1 MKHPSRPPSPRTP
14 LLLLVCAAL
23 LPVPAVAQRVSS
35 IVTDASTHDGKPIVL
50 QGPQYLIPEA
60 LGRLAGRNL
69 FHSFQRFGLA
79 SGESATFTTQT
90 AALDNVIAR
99 VTGGQVSQLQGL
111 LSLQAA
117 GGAPAFFLINPAG
130 VVFGDGARIDVPGAF
145 HASTAP
151 RLRFAGGE
159 SLDTT
164 QADSQF
170 SAAAPEAF
178 GFLGAQ
184 RAAALQ
190 VLGDAQLVGA
200 DGAALSLSAGDL
212 LLTGERAVASGGLRL
227 VAVGS
232 RAAELSLQ
240 AALPEDLD
248 GSVGIGAGMRV
259 GVVTPGAQDAGAL
272 QLHAGSL
279 FMGAG
284 AALLSQT
291 RQGSSGAGG
300 DLSIRLADELQ
311 MFGGAYIETLTG
323 TAAAGGKLTL
333 SARQADLSEGAY
345 LQTTSVG
352 AGRGGDLDLRVTQ
365 SLSLSGEAS
374 LYGAS
379 FGDGDGGSLRAQAGR
394 MDFSQGGY
402 VQVVASSAGRGG
414 ALTLLSDGDLSM
426 SSGAAVLNTLEGSG
440 AGRDTSV
447 SVGGRLQLT
456 DSRITQTT
464 LGSGATGLL
473 RLQAAQIELLDS
485 RVTHASLD
493 GGGNTGAT
501 QLLSTGTLRLDGS
514 EVRATTESGR
524 TGDFLLQGQD
534 LTLQRGSLV
543 LNSAQGAGA
552 QAGNVTLQ
560 AAGSLGV
567 SASGVSNLGLA
578 GGQAGNVLLLG
589 GELTVTG
596 ASRLFTSS
604 IDPDSRAGD
613 LTLRGLSRLRV
624 DAGAQIAANT
634 FSNRDAGAIVLEAPR
649 IELQD
654 ASLSSAALEGSGHAG
669 SITLTAQELL
679 SLQASVLSSSTSS
692 AGDAGQV
699 QLKAQDIDIGAGSL
713 IGSAIV
719 APGTGQGGTIRIEAT
734 RDLRMQ
740 GLSGIDSNSG
750 HGSGD
755 GGSVF
760 MKAGRELLLNDS
772 RVLTN
777 TLAEGRGGTVQ
788 LEAQTLRIEG
798 NAAVGSN
805 ALAGSGDAGGV
816 SLRAERLLRLVN
828 GNVNSLTA
836 SAGDAG
842 AILLQAPEVLIEANS
857 QVLAS
862 VFQSASGAGGEVRV
876 LAGDGLVV
884 QGSSRIDSSSFGG
897 GPAGRILLASAG
909 SLGLLDGALVSSF
922 TTGAAPAGT
931 IALQAAGLL
940 RIEGGSHVEGSTI
953 GSGAAGSLNVQGGE
967 VRIGNATLNSSTLGQ
982 GAAGQIE
989 VQAGGLLE
997 LGAGALISAVAGD
1010 ESAGQTGS
1018 IALMAGE
1025 RLLMQR
1031 SQASINNGATVAEP
1045 AALRPTVLSLMAPV
1059 IELQAANVS
1068 ATATGNANASRIEI
1082 KAGERL
1088 DMKDSLASTSAQD
1101 GDGGALK
1108 VSAGRDIR
1116 LDNSAL
1122 ITSVLGEAAPAGDGG
1137 DIDLQTELLVMDKG
1151 FIQANTAAAGARG
1164 GNVRIDV
1171 AAVVPVGGRLM
1182 VGGDLPLEF
1191 IPEENRVNV
1200 IQAAAP
1206 DGVSG
1211 NVAVTSQIDLAA
1223 ALALLERRLL
1233 DAVGLGRG
1241 PCDRVGGSSLGLSGR
1256 GGLPSWL
1263 GVPGVPAAPERPSSP
1278 TAPKRPLSGRAP
1290 GVTGDCA

>member
-402 VQVVASSAGRGG
+402 VQVVARSAGRGG

-447 SVGGRLQLT
+447 SAGGRLQLT
-456 DSRITQTT
+456 GSRITQTT

-485 RVTHASLD
+485 RVNHASLE

-501 QLLSTGTLRLDGS
+501 QLLSAGALLLDGS

-534 LTLQRGSLV
+534 LRLQGGSLV

-578 GGQAGNVLLLG
+578 DGQAGNVLLLG
-589 GELTVTG
+589 GELTVTE

-604 IDPDSRAGD
+604 IFGDSRAGD

-624 DAGAQIAANT
+624 DGNSLIAANT
-634 FSNRDAGAIVLEAPR
+634 FGNRDAGAILLEAPV
-649 IELQD
+649 IELSG
-654 ASLSSAALEGSGHAG
+654 ASLSSATFEGGGHAG
-669 SITLTAQELL
+669 SITLTAQQLL
-679 SLQASVLSSSTSS
+679 SLQASVLNSSTSS
-692 AGDAGQV
+692 AGNAGRV
-699 QLKAQDIDIGAGSL
+699 ELRAQDIDIGTGSL
-713 IGSAIV
+713 IASAI
-719 APGTGQGGTIRIEAT
+719 AAQGTGQGGAIHIEAG
-734 RDLRMQ
+734 RDLRVTGQ
-740 GLSGIDSNSG
+740 SGIDSASNN
-750 HGSGD
+750 GSGE

-760 MKAGRELLLNDS
+760 LKAGRELLLNDS
-772 RVLTN
+772 RVSSN
-777 TLAEGRGGTVQ
+777 AQAQGRGGTVE

-798 NAAVGSN
+798 NAVVASDAQG
-805 ALAGSGDAGGV
+805 GTGDAGSVSMRASRALHLIGV
-816 SLRAERLLRLVN
+816 D
-828 GNVNSLTA
+828 VNSVTA

-842 AILLQAPEVLIEANS
+842 AILLQAPEIVIDANAK
-857 QVLAS
+857 VLAS

-876 LAGDGLVV
+876 LAGDRLVV
-884 QGSSRIDSSSFGG
+884 QGGSRIDSSSFGTG
-897 GPAGRILLASAG
+897 AAGRILLDSGG
-909 SLGLLDGALVSSF
+909 SLSLLDRALVSSA
-922 TTGAAPAGT
+922 TIGAAPAGT

-940 RIEGGSHVEGSTI
+940 RIEGGSHIEGSTF
-953 GSGAAGSLNVQGGE
+953 GSGAAGSLVVQGAE
-967 VRIGNATLNSSTLGQ
+967 VRIGNAFLNSSTFGA

-989 VQAGGLLE
+989 VQARGLLE
-997 LGAGALISAVAGD
+997 LGAGALIGAVAGE
-1010 ESAGQTGS
+1010 ESGGQTGN
-1018 IALMAGE
+1018 IALMAAE
-1025 RLLMQR
+1025 RLIMQG
-1031 SQASINNGATVAEP
+1031 SEASISNVVTVADP

-1059 IELQAANVS
+1059 IELQSAKVS

-1088 DMKDSLASTSAQD
+1088 DIKDSLVITSAND
-1101 GDGGALK
+1101 GDGGDLSA
-1108 VSAGRDIR
+1108 SAGRAIK
-1116 LDNSAL
+1116 LENSGL
-1122 ITSVLGEAAPAGDGG
+1122 ITSVLGTEATGDGG
-1137 DIDLQTELLVMDKG
+1137 DILVQTELLVMDKG

-1182 VGGDLPLEF
+1182 VGGDRPLEF

-1263 GVPGVPAAPERPSSP
+1263 GVPGVSAATERPSSP